1 LTFRRPSLKRAFQT
15 HIQWLARLCNMHQSA
30 FRKAQL
36 FRKSLLGPFETAP
49 LSVLDV
55 GSAVVADGHMS
66 NREAFSNPH
75 WAYTGLDI
83 EPGPNVD
90 LVVAEP
96 YDWREVAD
104 ASFDLITCSQVFEH
118 TEFFWITIL
127 EIGRVLKTG
136 GVAFIVAPGSGPL
149 HRYPVDCWRFY
160 DDGMPAL
167 AKWADLD
174 VLDARVQWRPVY
186 GKGDMWRDAAI
197 LLQRPDREAARE
209 EQAAAKCAM
218 VKAAHLGHAFKQP
231 PAASLAVSPL
241 AACRPQAFMAA
252 EEQRLFGAKSGLAHK
267 AREVGKSLRAI
278 RKVVAQPAGKIG
290 QD

>member
-1 LTFRRPSLKRAFQT
+1 
-15 HIQWLARLCNMHQSA
+15 MHQSA

-36 FRKSLLGPFETAP
+36 FRTRMLAPFESTA
-49 LSVLDV
+49 LSVLDI
-55 GSAVVADGHMS
+55 GSAVVAGGHAS
-66 NREAFSNPH
+66 NREAFANEH
-75 WAYTGLDI
+75 WRYVGLDI
-83 EPGPNVD
+83 EAGPNVD

-104 ASFDLITCSQVFEH
+104 ASFDLVTCSQVFEH

-127 EIGRVLKTG
+127 EIGRVLKPG
-136 GVAFIVAPGSGPL
+136 GLAFIVAPGSGPL

-167 AKWADLD
+167 AKWSDLD

-197 LLQRPDREAARE
+197 VLQRPLRDEAREARAR
-209 EQAAAKCAM
+209 AK
-218 VKAAHLGHAFKQP
+218 VVLLKSAHLVQP
-231 PAASLAVSPL
+231 FDLSRSTAPLVESPL
-241 AACRPQAFMAA
+241 AICSPMPMMQQ
-252 EEQRLFGAKSGLAHK
+252 EEDRLLAAKSELAHK
-267 AREVGKSLRAI
+267 ASQVGRSLRAI
-278 RKVVAQPAGKIG
+278 RKMLSQPASDIR

>member
-1 LTFRRPSLKRAFQT
+1 
-15 HIQWLARLCNMHQSA
+15 MHQSA
-30 FRKAQL
+30 FGKAQL
-36 FRKSLLGPFETAP
+36 FRKALLSPFENAE
-49 LSVLDV
+49 LSILDV
-55 GSAVVADGHMS
+55 GSAVVADGHLS
-66 NREAFSNPH
+66 NRVAFDNPR
-75 WAYTGLDI
+75 WRYTGLDI

-96 YDWREVAD
+96 YDWAEIAD
-104 ASFDLITCSQVFEH
+104 GSFDIVTCSQVFEH

-167 AKWADLD
+167 AKWADLA

-186 GKGDMWRDAAI
+186 GKGDIWRDAAI
-197 LLQRPDREAARE
+197 ALQRPARDPAGEAR
-209 EQAAAKCAM
+209 AAVKCAM
-218 VKAAHLGHAFKQP
+218 VKAAHLGRSVAQFRAEP
-231 PAASLAVSPL
+231 LAASPL
-241 AACRPQAFMAA
+241 AACAATAFLAD
-252 EEQRLFGAKSGLAHK
+252 EEERLYANRSGLAHK
-267 AREVGKSLRAI
+267 AREVGKNLRAI
-278 RKVVAQPAGKIG
+278 RKVVAQPASKIG